1 MGTWEFL
8 GEAVDVVEVA
18 VGLVLVLLIELSR
31 IEGLVVKFGGFR
43 WRRWAAGGEVL
54 GGSALV
60 SRWLLR

>member
-18 VGLVLVLLIELSR
+18 VGLVLVLLVELGR
-31 IEGLVVKFGGFR
+31 IEGLIVEFGGLR

-54 GGSALV
+54 GGGALV
-60 SRWLLR
+60 SCWLLR